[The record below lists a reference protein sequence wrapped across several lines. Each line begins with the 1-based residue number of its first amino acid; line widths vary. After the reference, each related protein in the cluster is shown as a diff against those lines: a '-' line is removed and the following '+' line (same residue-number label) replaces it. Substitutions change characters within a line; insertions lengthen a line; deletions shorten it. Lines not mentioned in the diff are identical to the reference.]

1 MRHRGFTLIEITI
14 AVLILAGSLVIL
26 LGLQSSATARSVDDR
41 VRQHAMLEARKIL
54 TALELAPEEPAL
66 GEIRGPVRDVVS
78 QIFQPLALESIED
91 STQRESW
98 ALPYTFEATVRV
110 DRWELPRIED
120 AMRRITVRVAWG
132 PNITEAYEVEYFI
145 PHVVEEQDPDPGT
158 TP

>member
-1 MRHRGFTLIEITI
+1 MKRRGFTLIEITI

-66 GEIRGPVRDVVS
+66 GEIRGPVREVVS
-78 QIFQPLALESIED
+78 QIFQPLSTESMED
-91 STQRESW
+91 SARREAW
-98 ALPYTFEATVRV
+98 ALPYTFEATLRV
-110 DRWELPRIED
+110 ERWELPRIED

-132 PNITEAYEVEYFI
+132 PNPAEAYEVEYFI
-145 PHVVEEQDPDPGT
+145 PHTAEEEAPDPGN